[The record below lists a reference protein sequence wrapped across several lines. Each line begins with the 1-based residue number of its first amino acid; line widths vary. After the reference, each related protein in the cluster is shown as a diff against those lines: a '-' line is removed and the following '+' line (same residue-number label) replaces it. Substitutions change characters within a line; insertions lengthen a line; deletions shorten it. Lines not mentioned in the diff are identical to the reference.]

1 MDSRLG
7 PRWQQVADQQEADE
21 REFISFADITAFVKR
36 YLRTIAGSVAIALFC
51 AWFYVV
57 TTDPVYTAQ
66 TQILIEPKVP
76 QLLQQQQTEVNLTLD
91 TAQVESQIAVMQSEK
106 IAKMVIGGLDL
117 DNDATFRS
125 QSPTITERFAKL
137 GRMLADAVGI
147 ANPGSDAGNA
157 KTTTGDAS
165 EFERNRYTMWAFTE
179 GLDIRRVGVSYAINI
194 SFQSP
199 DPDMAAKIANATAE
213 AFVREQLETKA
224 SSAREGGAWLE
235 LRLNELR
242 AQMNQATKIAQEF
255 RAKHDYGV
263 GQRPSDEPGQDG
275 GSVGNAPTLEELEV
289 TADTYRKMYESFL
302 QAFTSSV
309 SQQSYPVAD
318 ARVITPATRPLVPS
332 APRKKLVLS
341 FGALA
346 GLIAGIGLA
355 FLRNALDRTLRSP
368 RQLREEFGLE
378 CIGEMPPLS
387 GMGARDTLNEAAVS
401 PLSDYSN
408 SLRRVKTAI
417 GLADSGSSLRCIG
430 VVSGLPS
437 DGKSS
442 FASNLAALYAM
453 SGARTLVIDADIHNS
468 VLSDGLVLTPNATV
482 EKGKGGRAVAPLV
495 VPAANAIF
503 EVLPSKVADA
513 RNILAPRNMSVLL
526 AELQTYDMIIV
537 DLPPLTCGSD
547 RLAAS
552 PLFDGVILVAEWGRT
567 PLDLFGELVKTMH
580 ASRTAIV
587 GAVMTNVRVRTDKTY
602 NGHFSSRRKA
612 R

>member
-1 MDSRLG
+1 MDSRLA
-7 PRWQQVADQQEADE
+7 PRWQPVTEHQEADE
-21 REFISFADITAFVKR
+21 REFISFADISAFLKR
-36 YLRTIAGSVAIALFC
+36 YTRTIAGSVAITLSC

-76 QLLQQQQTEVNLTLD
+76 QLLQQQQAEVNLTLD

-106 IAKMVIGGLDL
+106 IAKMVITSLGLDKE
-117 DNDATFRS
+117 AAFRT
-125 QSPTITERFAKL
+125 QSPTIAERFAKL
-137 GRMLADAVGI
+137 GKMLAKSVGF
-147 ANPGSDAGNA
+147 AKASDGAGNEGLA
-157 KTTTGDAS
+157 SDAS
-165 EFERNRYTMWAFTE
+165 EFERNRYTMWAFTN

-194 SFQSP
+194 AFQSP
-199 DPDMAAKIANATAE
+199 DPEMAAKIANATAD

-242 AQMNQATKIAQEF
+242 GQMNQATKIAQEF

-263 GQRPSDEPGQDG
+263 GQQQSSAAGGEASQAG

-318 ARVITPATRPLVPS
+318 ARVITAATRPLVPS

-341 FGALA
+341 FGVLA

-355 FLRNALDRTLRSP
+355 FLRNALDRTVRSS

-387 GMGARDTLNEAAVS
+387 GMGARDTLNEAAIS
-401 PLSDYSN
+401 PLSEYSN
-408 SLRRVKTAI
+408 SLRRAKTAI
-417 GLADSGSSLRCIG
+417 GLADSGASLRCIG

-453 SGARTLVIDADIHNS
+453 SGARTLVIDADIYHS
-468 VLSDGLVLTPNATV
+468 VLSDGLVPTS
-482 EKGKGGRAVAPLV
+482 K
-495 VPAANAIF
+495 AAF
-503 EVLPSKVADA
+503 EILPSKVADS
-513 RNILAPRNMSVLL
+513 RNLLAPRNMGALL
-526 AELQTYDMIIV
+526 AEMKAYDMIIV

-547 RLAAS
+547 RMAAC

-567 PLDLFGELVKTMH
+567 PLDLFSELVKTMH
-580 ASRTAIV
+580 ASKTSII
-587 GAVMTNVRVRTDKTY
+587 GAVITNVRIRSNKTY
-602 NGHFSSRRKA
+602 KGHFGRRA